1 MLTKNLN
8 DLRDANNQQVEV
20 TKLVTALESEQLGAS
35 RAVQQNR
42 QLKEQLTDMEN
53 AFVSLVRIIL
63 NTNKIYN
70 KTINKLFEF
79 LT

>member
-8 DLRDANNQQVEV
+8 DLRDANNQGTEV
-20 TKLVTALESEQLGAS
+20 TKLVSALESEQLGAS

-53 AFVSLVRIIL
+53 AFVSLVSVTL
-63 NTNKIYN
+63 NID
-70 KTINKLFEF
+70 KTLLMIR
-79 LT
+79 